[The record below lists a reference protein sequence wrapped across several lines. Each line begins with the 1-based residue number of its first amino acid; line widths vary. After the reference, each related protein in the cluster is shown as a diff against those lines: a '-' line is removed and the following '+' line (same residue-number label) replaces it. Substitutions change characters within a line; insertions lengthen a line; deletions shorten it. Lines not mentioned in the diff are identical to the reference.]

1 MTSLLEVDNV
11 SVSFGGI
18 QALRGVSCRVEEG
31 QFVGL
36 IGPNGAGK
44 STLLGVLTGL
54 ITRHK
59 GTVHLSG
66 KDVTSMPPHK
76 RARLGTA
83 RTFQRLDL
91 WSTMSV
97 FDNVRTAAEFSGR
110 WQSDVRPEHL
120 AHSLIE
126 QLGLED
132 VASTNA
138 GDLPTGL
145 ARVVEV
151 ARAMALQPKILLLD
165 EPSAGLDDG
174 ESKKL
179 AQNLVAVAKGGTAV
193 LLVEHH
199 VEMVLQASSYVYVLD
214 FGTLIAEGPPA
225 EVRAMPK
232 VQEAYLGAKH
242 VVSA

>member
-18 QALRGVSCRVEEG
+18 RALRDVSCRVEEG

-54 ITRHK
+54 ITRHS

-66 KDVTSMPPHK
+66 KDVTSMSPHR

-97 FDNVRTAAEFSGR
+97 FDNVRTAAEFSGS
-110 WQSDVRPEHL
+110 WKSNVEPERL

-214 FGTLIAEGPPA
+214 FGILIAEGPPA
-225 EVRAMPK
+225 KVRAMPE
-232 VQEAYLGAKH
+232 VQQAYLGAKH
-242 VVSA
+242 VVGA